1 MNANGTQR
9 GPGRF
14 NRWTPIVLTL
24 TVVLLGPLARGPRA
38 QSGTPGQWT
47 TLSYVMPINPV
58 HLALMNNGKV
68 LVVSGSGNVAA
79 ETNYR
84 VAVWDPTGGS
94 IATQTLAWDM
104 FCNGMV
110 TLPDGRVFVNGGNL
124 QYDPFHGQLRSAAFD
139 PNLGLF
145 TDLENMAH
153 GRWYPTV
160 TLLGDGRVMTF
171 SGLSETG
178 GTNTAVELYTP
189 GSGWSQEYP
198 AGWTPPLYPRMH
210 LLPNGSVFYSGSGRG
225 SRIFNPST
233 GAWSSTIATTNYTGT
248 RTYGTSVLLP
258 LSPADGYRARV
269 MIFGGGNPSTP
280 TTEIIEPLAAT
291 PSWTYGPPM
300 SQPRIEMNATI
311 LPNGKILA
319 VGGSLNDE
327 DTATASLN
335 ADLYDPGTNSF
346 SSAGANVYPRLYHSG
361 SLLLPDATVA
371 FLGGNPVRGSY
382 EGHIEIYSP
391 AYLFNADGTRAVR
404 PTISGLSTTTVDLG
418 ATFQVFTPDAASIG
432 SVVLVRPG
440 APTHA
445 FDMDQR
451 LIRLNYTAGANALD
465 VTAPP
470 SGNIAPPGFYM
481 LFLLNGA
488 GVPSTAS
495 FVRLGTAPPNQ
506 APSGSITSPLSDVTI
521 SAGQS
526 VSFSGAGTDPDG
538 TISAYAWSFP
548 GGTPTSSTLASAG
561 NVTYSTPGT
570 FVASLTVTDNGGLA
584 SPAARRTVTVPDFSI
599 AASPSSRSV
608 AAGSTASYTA
618 TVSGGTGFNDVV
630 SLAVSGLPAGTTT
643 SFAPASVTG
652 SGSSTL
658 NVVTTAATPG
668 GTYQL
673 TISGTSGILARSVNV
688 TLVITGDF
696 AIAATPPSATIT
708 RNGIATYLV
717 TVTGGPGFSGT
728 TTFSVR
734 GVPKL
739 ATAKFTPSSI
749 VNSGSSTLAIDT
761 RKQVS
766 RGGYTLTITGTNG
779 GRSHS
784 TAVTMV
790 VQ

>member
-495 FVRLGTAPPNQ
+495 FVRSGRRLRTRRRQAQSRRRSATSRSPRDSPCPSREPAPIPT
-506 APSGSITSPLSDVTI
+506 GR
-521 SAGQS
+521 SAH
-526 VSFSGAGTDPDG
+526 
-538 TISAYAWSFP
+538 
-548 GGTPTSSTLASAG
+548 
-561 NVTYSTPGT
+561 TPG
-570 FVASLTVTDNGGLA
+570 ASLAAHRLRARWQALA
-584 SPAARRTVTVPDFSI
+584 TLPTRRPAR
-599 AASPSSRSV
+599 SSRRSRLPT
-608 AAGSTASYTA
+608 TA
-618 TVSGGTGFNDVV
+618 
-630 SLAVSGLPAGTTT
+630 GLPVPPRGARSPCQIFRSRLRRLRARLRRDRRPATPRR
-643 SFAPASVTG
+643 FPAAPASM
-652 SGSSTL
+652 
-658 NVVTTAATPG
+658 
-668 GTYQL
+668 
-673 TISGTSGILARSVNV
+673 TSFLWRSAGFRPARPHR
-688 TLVITGDF
+688 L
-696 AIAATPPSATIT
+696 PLRPSPDPAH
-708 RNGIATYLV
+708 R
-717 TVTGGPGFSGT
+717 
-728 TTFSVR
+728 R
-734 GVPKL
+734 
-739 ATAKFTPSSI
+739 
-749 VNSGSSTLAIDT
+749 
-761 RKQVS
+761 
-766 RGGYTLTITGTNG
+766 
-779 GRSHS
+779 
-784 TAVTMV
+784 
-790 VQ
+790 